1 MASYIG
7 RVGEFSK
14 DAETFTAYVERM
26 EMFFTAN
33 NVVETPG
40 SENVTAN
47 QRIVQQRKA
56 IFLTEV
62 GAEVYSV
69 LSNLLSPAKPKDSTL
84 ENIIRRLK
92 DHYDPAP
99 LEITESFHFGM
110 RNQNPGE
117 SINDYIV
124 ALKKLSIHCN
134 YGEFLNRALR
144 DRFVCG
150 LNSAKI
156 HNKLLN
162 TSGLT
167 FGTRCQIAISMELA
181 DKNSR
186 EFSRPHSGVGPEAT
200 SSVNKLSASE
210 NNRQRRA
217 KCSRCN
223 GYNHSPKSCKF
234 KDATCYRCQEVGH
247 IAVVCKKWVQG
258 KPVRGGRIQHLDA
271 DFVDGDAVDNEGLDA
286 ELGIFGLYATSS
298 KGSKGYHV
306 EVEINGENMDMQID
320 TAADYSIMSRD
331 TYVKKFKSVPLQ
343 KTDIKLKTYTGE
355 TLKTCGQIACKV
367 VHAGQEHTPPMIV
380 AENEGKPTLLG
391 RNWLDKLKLDWNE
404 VFSLAGAISAN
415 EELDRILEKH
425 ADLFREGYD
434 GMKGLEA
441 HIRVRENA
449 VQFISS
455 HARYLMLLKKPWKQ
469 SLTSW
474 RKTESSSKSNRVI
487 GLAQ

>member
-1 MASYIG
+1 MPSYIG
-7 RVGEFSK
+7 RIGEFSE
-14 DAETFTAYVERM
+14 DTETFTAYVERM
-26 EMFFTAN
+26 EMFFTVN
-33 NVVETPG
+33 NVVETFG

-47 QRIVQQRKA
+47 RRIGQQRKA

-62 GAEVYSV
+62 GPEVYSV
-69 LSNLLSPAKPKDSTL
+69 LSNPLSPVKPKDSTL

-99 LEITESFHFGM
+99 CKITESFHFGM
-110 RNQNPGE
+110 ENQNLGE

-156 HNKLLN
+156 QNKLLN

-167 FGTRCQIAISMELA
+167 FDTACQIAISMELA

-210 NNRQRRA
+210 NNRQRGA
-217 KCSRCN
+217 KCSQCN

-247 IAVVCKKWVQG
+247 LAVVCKKWVQG

-271 DFVDGDAVDNEGLDA
+271 DCVDRDAVDNGGPDD

-320 TAADYSIMSRD
+320 TATDYSIMSRD
-331 TYVKKFKSVPLQ
+331 KYVKKFKSVPLQ
-343 KTDIKLKTYTGE
+343 KTNKAEHIHRRNVEDVDRWRAKL
-355 TLKTCGQIACKV
+355 C
-367 VHAGQEHTPPMIV
+367 M
-380 AENEGKPTLLG
+380 
-391 RNWLDKLKLDWNE
+391 
-404 VFSLAGAISAN
+404 
-415 EELDRILEKH
+415 LDRNTP
-425 ADLFREGYD
+425 F
-434 GMKGLEA
+434 
-441 HIRVRENA
+441 
-449 VQFISS
+449 Q
-455 HARYLMLLKKPWKQ
+455 
-469 SLTSW
+469 
-474 RKTESSSKSNRVI
+474 
-487 GLAQ
+487 